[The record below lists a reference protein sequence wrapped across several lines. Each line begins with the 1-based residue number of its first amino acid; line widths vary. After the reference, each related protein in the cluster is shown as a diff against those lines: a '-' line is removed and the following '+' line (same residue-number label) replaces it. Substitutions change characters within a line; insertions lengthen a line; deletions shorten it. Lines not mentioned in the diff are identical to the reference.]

1 MPQLTLAPSFLEG
14 QLHALHIL
22 SSHTVQ
28 SGVYT
33 NNKFIE
39 DFIRELIDFTEH
51 HTKLN
56 TISDGGI
63 VDKYMTTL
71 DSIVKSFN
79 NSTPEFDERVTAVIA
94 WTIMSQL
101 IYTNEFML
109 EEYSEMLRDI
119 LGKLI

>member
-1 MPQLTLAPSFLEG
+1 MPQLTIAPSFLEG
-14 QLHALHIL
+14 QLHAMHIL
-22 SSHTVQ
+22 SSHAVQ
-28 SGVYT
+28 NKVYT

-39 DFIRELIDFTEH
+39 EFVRELITFTEH

-56 TISDGGI
+56 TVTDSDI
-63 VDKYMTTL
+63 VDKHMTML

-79 NSTPEFDERVTAVIA
+79 NSSPEFDERVATAIG

>member
-28 SGVYT
+28 SDVYT

-56 TISDGGI
+56 TISDGDI
-63 VDKYMTTL
+63 VDKHMTTL

-79 NSTPEFDERVTAVIA
+79 NGTPEFDERVTAVIA